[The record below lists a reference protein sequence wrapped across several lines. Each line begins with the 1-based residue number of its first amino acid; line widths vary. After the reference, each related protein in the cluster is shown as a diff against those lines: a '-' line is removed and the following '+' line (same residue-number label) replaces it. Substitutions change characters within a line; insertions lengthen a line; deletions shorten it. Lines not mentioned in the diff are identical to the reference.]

1 MTQGPG
7 SLQFEH
13 DALYRLGLVRQPFAD
28 DLIYEDAGLATQMN
42 VAISLLQSGE
52 RVLLVRGEA
61 GLGKTTFLRRI
72 QRQQATGLEPV
83 AYQGHPGST
92 LGEVLGALVTSS
104 GDPAPEGG
112 ASVEQA
118 ANHVRGSRRA
128 GSRPVLLVDDA
139 HRLPPEVFG
148 PLLQLF
154 AQLAAQEEGFS
165 VVATFDPGQ
174 DQPWSGARPK
184 DLPKELFHTTHLY
197 PLTETQ
203 TTEYLEHRFTAAGG
217 DAETL
222 RDEDRLLIHR
232 RARGNPQ
239 RINEEA
245 FDLLSRRLARR
256 EESKPPPVQSGL
268 TDTAAR
274 HGRWLR
280 VAMAGGVG
288 AVVAGAGVAWFALT
302 YLSPVEQVQEQE
314 PPAVAAEEEEPEPEV
329 SPDQAKEVLGLESA
343 PDERPF
349 GLRVPEHYTFST
361 LGDPAEAPE
370 EAPASEEVASEEA
383 ASGPD
388 LEAEA
393 SDRLAHDWVREE
405 DDTRYTVQLL
415 AASDAVPL
423 QGYADRH
430 GLEEEARLVRTERD
444 GEAWYLLLYGSHADR
459 DAARDALGGLDP
471 ELRQQSPWVRSFAS
485 VREALDE

>member
-1 MTQGPG
+1 M
-7 SLQFEH
+7 
-13 DALYRLGLVRQPFAD
+13 
-28 DLIYEDAGLATQMN
+28 
-42 VAISLLQSGE
+42 
-52 RVLLVRGEA
+52 
-61 GLGKTTFLRRI
+61 
-72 QRQQATGLEPV
+72 
-83 AYQGHPGST
+83 
-92 LGEVLGALVTSS
+92 
-104 GDPAPEGG
+104 
-112 ASVEQA
+112 
-118 ANHVRGSRRA
+118 
-128 GSRPVLLVDDA
+128 
-139 HRLPPEVFG
+139 
-148 PLLQLF
+148 
-154 AQLAAQEEGFS
+154 
-165 VVATFDPGQ
+165 
-174 DQPWSGARPK
+174 
-184 DLPKELFHTTHLY
+184 
-197 PLTETQ
+197 
-203 TTEYLEHRFTAAGG
+203 
-217 DAETL
+217 
-222 RDEDRLLIHR
+222 
-232 RARGNPQ
+232 
-239 RINEEA
+239 
-245 FDLLSRRLARR
+245 
-256 EESKPPPVQSGL
+256 
-268 TDTAAR
+268 
-274 HGRWLR
+274 
-280 VAMAGGVG
+280 
-288 AVVAGAGVAWFALT
+288 AWFALT